1 VLELVPAISII
12 HDTRSESV
20 VHFSVDDSFSQ
31 QQLVT
36 FEQKQLINWG
46 QAFPSN
52 FYEFRF
58 PIIV

>member
-1 VLELVPAISII
+1 MILG
-12 HDTRSESV
+12 SESV